1 MTVPRNRLVVLS
13 KENDEELTT
22 RAQEFE
28 KNLEA
33 RDRELHAAKSKIK
46 ELTESMGTSLDELGT
61 LRLKVTT
68 LTSEKQRLEVR
79 LTRAGCLFIV

>member
-1 MTVPRNRLVVLS
+1 MLS

-28 KNLEA
+28 KSLEA
-33 RDRELHAAKSKIK
+33 RDRELYAAKSKIK
-46 ELTESMGTSLDELGT
+46 ELTESMGASLDELGT

-79 LTRAGCLFIV
+79 LTRAGHLSSF